1 VLFADADQELAEQRE
16 SQQRENERRL
26 RTQRLQGRLV
36 QAAAE
41 GQVWRDQAEEARAA
55 TWRLAGSLS
64 HELKTPLSA
73 ILGYTRLLEEA
84 LSALPEQRQQVR
96 VIEQSAEHITQL
108 IDATLEQYRRDVTE
122 LTIHPR
128 PTDVR
133 ELVAS
138 LTELMAPLAADKAL
152 GFAAFVAPTLPER
165 LHTDGMRLRQVLLN
179 LLGNAIKFTEEGW
192 VRLDVHPQGE
202 GLVLAVAD
210 SGPGIAPE
218 HRERVFA
225 AFDRAGRDE
234 TIGATGTGLGL
245 HITQQIVARMG
256 GTIDLESQVDRGSRF
271 TVRVP
276 APVVAEADPAIRD
289 EPVEPGRVLVAE
301 DDLDLRVLFGVFLE
315 RAGFDTLFVTRG
327 DEVVREGLAVP
338 PQLVLM
344 DLNLDGGVDGFTAA
358 ARLREGGYPGPIL
371 ALSAGDA
378 ALEGR
383 GDCGRLR
390 RFPGEAGATRAVAR
404 TCFRLTEAPPMS
416 LKRLLA
422 DDVEPLDLLACR
434 TPPAWVQAAV
444 ANLPVLLIDHANC
457 EKKAASTALSLLFR
471 YPDNVA
477 LTHWM
482 SRLARE
488 ELRHFEQ
495 VSKLMQRPWDTLAHG
510 TCIALCRGPACAGAS
525 AGAGAP
531 ARHAD
536 RRGADRGAQLR
547 AFRGDRTAPRCGTG
561 GVLPRPV
568 SLRAPSFP
576 ALHPP
581 CRHRGGARRYR

>member
-1 VLFADADQELAEQRE
+1 LPTDPTTAEAMNARGASGAQAPLPVGVAELHARLSERHAQVLCLRIGEDYRLRETHGDATPFGLGGLLSGTDVRAAAPFLDHFDPTGRLTLPFVNLGEDRAVHLHVVPCAAAAGEQGGGGWYVLFADADQELAEQRE

-276 APVVAEADPAIRD
+276 APAVAEADPAIRD

-378 ALEGR
+378 ALEA
-383 GDCGRLR
+383 
-390 RFPGEAGATRAVAR
+390 EAIAAGCDGFLAKPVRPEQLLERV
-404 TCFRLTEAPPMS
+404 FDL
-416 LKRLLA
+416 LKR
-422 DDVEPLDLLACR
+422 
-434 TPPAWVQAAV
+434 
-444 ANLPVLLIDHANC
+444 
-457 EKKAASTALSLLFR
+457 
-471 YPDNVA
+471 
-477 LTHWM
+477 
-482 SRLARE
+482 
-488 ELRHFEQ
+488 
-495 VSKLMQRPWDTLAHG
+495 
-510 TCIALCRGPACAGAS
+510 
-525 AGAGAP
+525 
-531 ARHAD
+531 
-536 RRGADRGAQLR
+536 
-547 AFRGDRTAPRCGTG
+547 
-561 GVLPRPV
+561 
-568 SLRAPSFP
+568 
-576 ALHPP
+576 
-581 CRHRGGARRYR
+581 HR